1 MALELTSPY
10 CTDIAAP
17 RQKPVER
24 KNEVGEP
31 REQVKAN
38 AGCSTSAME
47 EVMPDEEKL
56 SPGITPVVISS
67 APDFEMIAAL
77 TH

>member
-1 MALELTSPY
+1 
-10 CTDIAAP
+10 
-17 RQKPVER
+17 
-24 KNEVGEP
+24 
-31 REQVKAN
+31 
-38 AGCSTSAME
+38 
-47 EVMPDEEKL
+47 MPDEEKL